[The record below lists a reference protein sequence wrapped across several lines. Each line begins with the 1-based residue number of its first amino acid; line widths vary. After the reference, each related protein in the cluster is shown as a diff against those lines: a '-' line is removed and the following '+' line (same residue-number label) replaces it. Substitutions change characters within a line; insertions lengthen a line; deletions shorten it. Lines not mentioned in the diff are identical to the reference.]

1 MRGRYSAGDYSI
13 TSATEC
19 GKRVCA
25 NDIAPAGTCQDKI
38 FSANRPA
45 CTAGSAPFNRRA
57 SSGAARSTVRPLK
70 SGSSS
75 GPAAST
81 WPCSCSVARWS
92 RCASC
97 NAAAAVS
104 SSCGASGRSSS
115 NTTVNSSN
123 SIPLCERLARF
134 QQGLEPADD
143 AHPARPRDAC
153 RRPRCA
159 LELVVDDR
167 QQTDAVLARLDLP
180 RDPARL
186 LGGQLGVPLRAP
198 AVDKPPRRVELE
210 DLVFAR
216 HA

>member
-1 MRGRYSAGDYSI
+1 
-13 TSATEC
+13 
-19 GKRVCA
+19 
-25 NDIAPAGTCQDKI
+25 
-38 FSANRPA
+38 
-45 CTAGSAPFNRRA
+45 
-57 SSGAARSTVRPLK
+57 
-70 SGSSS
+70 
-75 GPAAST
+75 
-81 WPCSCSVARWS
+81 
-92 RCASC
+92 RCAWWKG
-97 NAAAAVS
+97 AGGVWW
-104 SSCGASGRSSS
+104 SCGGCGRRSS

-143 AHPARPRDAC
+143 AHPARARDAC

-198 AVDKPPRRVELE
+198 AVDKPPRRGALE
-210 DLVFAR
+210 DPGFPPHASALVCP
-216 HA
+216 